1 MAGRSAA
8 RNYASQEMANSQD
21 SDDIKISFGL
31 DDDDDDNWENLDLD
45 KMSLVRLFPTRQ
57 VIISS
62 TLLSILHYEQFLA
75 NGFSLYDREIRR
87 KTKRRQVSSPPLPP
101 PPKHSSSSSSRSSS
115 GSNNEGKGSLKSCD
129 EEIPIRI

>member
-1 MAGRSAA
+1 
-8 RNYASQEMANSQD
+8 MANSQD

-75 NGFSLYDREIRR
+75 NRFSLYDREIRR
-87 KTKRRQVSSPPLPP
+87 KTKRRQKYRLPRCCRRRSS
-101 PPKHSSSSSSRSSS
+101 SSSSSSRSSS

>member
-1 MAGRSAA
+1 
-8 RNYASQEMANSQD
+8 MANSQD

-87 KTKRRQVSSPPLPP
+87 KTKRRQKYLLPRCRRRRSSS
-101 PPKHSSSSSSRSSS
+101 SSSSSSRSSS

>member
-1 MAGRSAA
+1 
-8 RNYASQEMANSQD
+8 MANSQD

-87 KTKRRQVSSPPLPP
+87 KTKRRQKYRLPRCRRRRSS
-101 PPKHSSSSSSRSSS
+101 SSSSSSRSSS